1 MYSVRKR
8 QSKFICINDNVKHM
22 TEELQD
28 ELHDFY
34 ESFFPYPSQFER
46 GNRRF
51 ILLIEINEIDTALYT
66 IPTNQSFNLVWII
79 VGLFI
84 CGIGIL
90 LFLVMFL

>member
-1 MYSVRKR
+1 MYSIRKR

-22 TEELQD
+22 TEELQN
-28 ELHDFY
+28 ELHEFY

-66 IPTNQSFNLVWII
+66 TPTKQSFNLVWII

>member
-1 MYSVRKR
+1 MYSIRKR

-22 TEELQD
+22 TEELQN
-28 ELHDFY
+28 ELHEFY

-66 IPTNQSFNLVWII
+66 TPTTQSFNLVWII

>member
-1 MYSVRKR
+1 
-8 QSKFICINDNVKHM
+8 M
-22 TEELQD
+22 TEELQN
-28 ELHDFY
+28 ELHEFY

-66 IPTNQSFNLVWII
+66 TPTKQSFNLVWII

>member
-1 MYSVRKR
+1 
-8 QSKFICINDNVKHM
+8 M

-66 IPTNQSFNLVWII
+66 TPTNQSFNLVWII
-79 VGLFI
+79 IGLFI

-90 LFLVMFL
+90 LYLVMFL

>member
-1 MYSVRKR
+1 
-8 QSKFICINDNVKHM
+8 M

>member
-66 IPTNQSFNLVWII
+66 TPINQSFNLVWII

>member
-1 MYSVRKR
+1 
-8 QSKFICINDNVKHM
+8 M

-66 IPTNQSFNLVWII
+66 TPTNQSFNLVWII

>member
-1 MYSVRKR
+1 
-8 QSKFICINDNVKHM
+8 M

-28 ELHDFY
+28 ELHYFY

-66 IPTNQSFNLVWII
+66 TPTNQSFNLVWII

>member
-1 MYSVRKR
+1 
-8 QSKFICINDNVKHM
+8 M

-66 IPTNQSFNLVWII
+66 TPTNQSFNLVWII
-79 VGLFI
+79 IGLFI

>member
-1 MYSVRKR
+1 
-8 QSKFICINDNVKHM
+8 M
-22 TEELQD
+22 TEELQN

-66 IPTNQSFNLVWII
+66 TPTNQSFNLVWII

>member
-1 MYSVRKR
+1 
-8 QSKFICINDNVKHM
+8 M

-66 IPTNQSFNLVWII
+66 TPTKQSFNLVWII

>member
-66 IPTNQSFNLVWII
+66 TPTNQSFNLVWII

>member
-1 MYSVRKR
+1 
-8 QSKFICINDNVKHM
+8 M

-66 IPTNQSFNLVWII
+66 TPIKQSFNLVWII

-90 LFLVMFL
+90 LYLVMFL

>member
-1 MYSVRKR
+1 
-8 QSKFICINDNVKHM
+8 M
-22 TEELQD
+22 TGELQD

-66 IPTNQSFNLVWII
+66 TPTNQSFNLVWII

>member
-1 MYSVRKR
+1 
-8 QSKFICINDNVKHM
+8 M
-22 TEELQD
+22 TEELQN
-28 ELHDFY
+28 ELHEFY

-66 IPTNQSFNLVWII
+66 TPTNQSFNLVWII
-79 VGLFI
+79 VDLFI